1 MIIGSGLLAKAFSR
15 VSSQLDKVCIYAA
28 GVSNSNCIDLQ
39 AFDRERGRLS
49 SAIENLGNEITFV
62 YFGTC
67 SVLDPEMTNKPYVMH
82 KLAMEEIVKKHPK
95 YLILRLPQ
103 VAGKTTNPNTLLN
116 FLFARISCGET
127 FKVWSKA
134 KRNIIDVDDVVS
146 IAMLLLADSS
156 LRNITVNIANT
167 SSYSLIE
174 IVNTFEKILEKSAI
188 YEIEERGAD
197 YYIDTKCI
205 YPLLEKAG
213 INFSED
219 YLKKVIKKYYKII

>member
-15 VSSQLDKVCIYAA
+15 VSLQLDKVCIYAA

-49 SAIENLGNEITFV
+49 SAIENLANEITFV

-67 SVLDPEMTNKPYVMH
+67 SVLDSEMTNKPYVMH

-116 FLFARISCGET
+116 FLFAHISCGEA

-174 IVNTFEKILEKSAI
+174 IVHTFEKILEKSAI
-188 YEIEERGAD
+188 YEIEERGSD
-197 YYIDTKCI
+197 YYIDTKRI
-205 YPLLEKAG
+205 YPLLEKAR